1 MIRIKSALAIF
12 YPVLL
17 VLLSCEGKLDMGVTV
32 GERAPSFQLKD
43 EDGVE
48 HKLDDYLGKKI
59 VLFFYPKD
67 DSPHCRREACN
78 LRDNYEKM
86 QQQGIVLL
94 GISYDSPESHKKF
107 REKYDLP
114 FTLLSDGDRQ
124 MAKRYGASGG
134 ILGFLGARRY
144 TYLINEQGIIVHI
157 FKKVN
162 VDVHAGEVLEA
173 FQRIEKSK

>member
-1 MIRIKSALAIF
+1 MKIKYVMAIF
-12 YPVLL
+12 YLVLM
-17 VLLSCEGKLDMGVTV
+17 VLLSCERKSDMGVNV

-43 EDGVE
+43 ENGVL

-114 FTLLSDGDRQ
+114 FTLLSDQDRRV
-124 MAKRYGASGG
+124 AKRYGAGGG

-144 TYLINEQGIIVHI
+144 TYLINEQGVIVHI

-162 VDVHAGEVLEA
+162 VDVHAGDVLEA
-173 FQRIEKSK
+173 FQRIEQN